1 MATLIRDLGNF
12 GSLQK
17 LARIMEG
24 IEVAKRHQCSLVIA
38 LDPIVYGKNK
48 KIYSY
53 EELRN
58 TEVNF
63 NKDYLFIGKDTYP
76 WWDIVRV
83 NVLF

>member
-1 MATLIRDLGNF
+1 MATLIRNLGNF

-17 LARIMEG
+17 LDRIIKG
-24 IEVAKRHQCSLVIA
+24 IEVAKRYQCSLVIA
-38 LDPIVYGKNK
+38 LDPIVYGKNA

-58 TEVNF
+58 AEINF
-63 NKDYLFIGKDTYP
+63 NKDELFVGKDTYP

>member
-1 MATLIRDLGNF
+1 MATLIRNLGNF

-17 LARIMEG
+17 LDRIIKG

-38 LDPIVYGKNK
+38 LDPIIYGKNA

-58 TEVNF
+58 ADINF
-63 NKDYLFIGKDTYP
+63 NKDELFIGKDTYP
-76 WWDIVRV
+76 WWDIDKI

>member
-1 MATLIRDLGNF
+1 MKDLIRNLGNC

-38 LDPIVYGKNK
+38 LDPIVYGKNVT
-48 KIYSY
+48 IYSY
-53 EELRN
+53 EELSKV
-58 TEVNF
+58 EINF
-63 NKDYLFIGKDTYP
+63 NKVELFIGKDIYP
-76 WWDIVRV
+76 WWDIDKV

>member
-1 MATLIRDLGNF
+1 MATLIRNFGNF
-12 GSLQK
+12 GNLQK
-17 LARIMEG
+17 LDRIIKG
-24 IEVAKRHQCSLVIA
+24 IEVAKRYQCSLAIA
-38 LDPIVYGKNK
+38 LDLIVYGNNQ

-58 TEVNF
+58 AEINF
-63 NKDYLFIGKDTYP
+63 NKDELFVGKDTYP

>member
-12 GSLQK
+12 GSLLK
-17 LARIMEG
+17 LDRIIKG
-24 IEVAKRHQCSLVIA
+24 IEVAKRYQCSLVIS
-38 LDPIVYGKNK
+38 LDPIVYGKNT

-58 TEVNF
+58 ADINF
-63 NKDYLFIGKDTYP
+63 NKDELFIGKDTYP
-76 WWDIVRV
+76 WWDIDKV

>member
-1 MATLIRDLGNF
+1 MKDLIRNLGNC

-38 LDPIVYGKNK
+38 LDPIVYGKNAT
-48 KIYSY
+48 IYSY
-53 EELRN
+53 EELSKV
-58 TEVNF
+58 EINF
-63 NKDYLFIGKDTYP
+63 NKDELFIGKDIYP

>member
-1 MATLIRDLGNF
+1 MAILIRDLGNF

-17 LARIMEG
+17 LDRIIKG
-24 IEVAKRHQCSLVIA
+24 IEVAKRYQCSLIIV
-38 LDPIVYGKNK
+38 LDPIVYGKNA

-58 TEVNF
+58 AEVNF
-63 NKDYLFIGKDTYP
+63 NKDELFIGKDTYP
-76 WWDIVRV
+76 WWDIDKV